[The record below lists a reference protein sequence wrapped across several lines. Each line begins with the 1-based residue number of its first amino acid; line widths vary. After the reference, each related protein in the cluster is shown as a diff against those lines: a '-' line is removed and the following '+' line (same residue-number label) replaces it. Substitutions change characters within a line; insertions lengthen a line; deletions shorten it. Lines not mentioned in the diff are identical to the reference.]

1 MKLPLCTLSLVSL
14 LAVSCSK
21 ESAAA
26 PEPVRP
32 VRAVKVGNVSDF
44 QNRSFPGTARAKEE
58 VDIGFE
64 VAGRLIERDV
74 KVGDR
79 VEKGQVL
86 ARLDPRDFEN
96 EVEAG
101 KARVKRSEAYHERIA
116 RAAATNAVSQQELTD
131 AIAQLEM
138 SQAQL
143 KIREKALSDSRI
155 VAPFAGTVAVTYVE
169 NFWNVRA
176 KQAVIRLLDTSR
188 IKVDLNL
195 PENYIS
201 LIPFVKT
208 TRCTFEAFPD
218 HVVVG
223 EVYEVGTQA
232 SETTRT
238 YLVTIIMDQ
247 PEGFV
252 VLPGMSC
259 DVTADETELPEGAQ
273 VEGYYLPPTALISRE
288 GQESIVWVIDEATG
302 VVSARD
308 VENLGMGA
316 FGILVGGLEKDTW
329 VATAGGHYL
338 KEGQKVR
345 ILAAAADAGGQD

>member
-1 MKLPLCTLSLVSL
+1 MKQMPRLLLLIPLV
-14 LAVSCSK
+14 AFSCSK
-21 ESAAA
+21 KADSA
-26 PEPVRP
+26 PEPTRP
-32 VRAVKVGNVSDF
+32 VRAVQVGNVSEF
-44 QNRSFPGTARAKEE
+44 QSRSFPGTARANEE
-58 VDIGFE
+58 IDIAFE
-64 VAGRLIERDV
+64 VGGRLIERSV

-101 KARVKRSEAYHERIA
+101 KARVKRSEAYQERIA

-143 KIREKALSDSRI
+143 KIKEKALSDSRI
-155 VAPFAGTVAVTYVE
+155 VAPFAGVVAVTYVE

-176 KQAVIRLLDTSR
+176 KQAVIRLLDTTR
-188 IKVDLNL
+188 IKVDLSL

-201 LIPFVKT
+201 LIPYVRGT
-208 TRCTFEAFPD
+208 ECRFEAFPD

-223 EVYEVGTQA
+223 EIHEVGTEA
-232 SETTRT
+232 SATTRT
-238 YLVTIIMDQ
+238 YPVTIIMDQ
-247 PEGFV
+247 PEGFT
-252 VLPGMSC
+252 VLPGMTC
-259 DVTADETELPEGAQ
+259 DVSAADTDLPEGTNQ
-273 VEGYYLPPTALISRE
+273 EGYFLPPTALISKE
-288 GQESIVWVIDEATG
+288 GQKTIVWIIDEATG
-302 VVSARD
+302 VASMRE

-316 FGILVGGLEKDTW
+316 FGILVGGLEKDMW

-345 ILAAAADAGGQD
+345 ILATAAEAGGEN